1 MRRDAMRFDVARS
14 ADGAG
19 LHRASEEDVV
29 RLNPCL
35 QTNFEMNDLP
45 PTAYPTDT
53 RRMQLYSHA
62 HIHPTELSIHA
73 VSTHELLKPKDEPSY
88 SLAPSANL
96 CTGGMQ
102 HTGSSPYDNR
112 TCIQENNGVNANNSQ
127 SVKSDEELSRVYQTL
142 TMPGLSRDDT
152 ANSNSSDT
160 KIKSKST
167 TPSSPGGSSSEIKP
181 QTTTPTSQALTK
193 PPFSYV
199 ALITMAIENSQSK
212 RATLSEI
219 YAYIT
224 KEFPFFEK
232 NKKGWQN
239 SIRHNLSLNE
249 CFIKVPREGGGERK
263 GNYWTLDPQCRGMFE
278 GGNYK
283 RRRRMKRPFRA
294 TPYTKTL
301 FGDGYHVTHVAQH
314 AHMQSLPLSARN
326 YFGSSSPYP
335 PSYPRYDTT
344 WLTQPPGGL
353 NYASACGGMGRSPP
367 SSSHTSLPHQPS
379 PVSVNPFASHQLQGQ
394 LQNPLQ
400 PMQSMSMNTY
410 NQIGVGLDGSPS
422 PGPGY
427 GPPGAFSPTRH
438 HDIVTSSDGTA
449 ARFSFWPEGGLS
461 WQQPGCEI
469 PDDVPR
475 EPEEDAGSPS
485 PNAGYVPSSS
495 YSPTRR
501 HEVVTSSETAGR
513 FSFWPDVG
521 VKEEA
526 SSSLMSNGAPYS
538 KCFM

>member
-1 MRRDAMRFDVARS
+1 
-14 ADGAG
+14 
-19 LHRASEEDVV
+19 
-29 RLNPCL
+29 
-35 QTNFEMNDLP
+35 MNELP
-45 PTAYPTDT
+45 STYATEP
-53 RRMQLYSHA
+53 RRMQLYSHP

-73 VSTHELLKPKDEPSY
+73 VPAHELLKPKDEPTY

-96 CTGGMQ
+96 CTVNLQ
-102 HTGSSPYDNR
+102 HPGSSPFDNR
-112 TCIQENNGVNANNSQ
+112 ICLQDTS
-127 SVKSDEELSRVYQTL
+127 SVEPPPQQNVKGDEELSRVYQTL
-142 TMPGLSRDDT
+142 TMPALSREENT
-152 ANSNSSDT
+152 SSNNSSDS
-160 KIKSKST
+160 KNKSKSS
-167 TPSSPGGSSSEIKP
+167 TPISPGSSSEMKA
-181 QTTTPTSQALTK
+181 QSTTPTTQALTK

-294 TPYTKTL
+294 TPYSKTL
-301 FGDGYHVTHVAQH
+301 FGDGYHVAHVAQH
-314 AHMQSLPLSARN
+314 AHMQPLPLGARN

-344 WLTQPPGGL
+344 WLTQPTSSLG
-353 NYASACGGMGRSPP
+353 YASACGSMARSPP
-367 SSSHTSLPHQPS
+367 GCSPHTALPHQTS
-379 PVSVNPFASHQLQGQ
+379 PVPVNPFATHQLQGQ

-400 PMQSMSMNTY
+400 PMQTMSMNTY
-410 NQIGVGLDGSPS
+410 NQLGVSIDGSPS
-422 PGPGY
+422 PGPGPGY
-427 GPPGAFSPTRH
+427 PPPGGFSPNRH
-438 HDIVTSSDGTA
+438 HDIVTSSDA
-449 ARFSFWPEGGLS
+449 ASRFSFWPEGG
-461 WQQPGCEI
+461 
-469 PDDVPR
+469 
-475 EPEEDAGSPS
+475 SPS
-485 PNAGYVPSSS
+485 PNPGYVPSGNF
-495 YSPTRR
+495 SPTRR
-501 HEVVTSSETAGR
+501 QESVTSSDTTAR
-513 FSFWPDVG
+513 FPFWPDVG

-526 SSSLMSNGAPYS
+526 STNLMSNGAPY